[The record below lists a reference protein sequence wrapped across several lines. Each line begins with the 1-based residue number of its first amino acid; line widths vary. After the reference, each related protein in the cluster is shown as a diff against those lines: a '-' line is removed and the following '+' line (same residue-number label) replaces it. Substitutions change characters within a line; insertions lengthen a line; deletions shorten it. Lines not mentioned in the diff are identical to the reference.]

1 MTSDRQIASNRNN
14 GRRSRG
20 PRTAAGKA
28 SSSRNALRHGLAVSV
43 LNEPAM
49 CAEVET
55 LARAIAGSGA
65 DNFQLSQARII
76 ATAQLDLLRV
86 HSAKASL
93 MNLKAGGG
101 ILSKEGTDDV
111 MLNLQSDNARSE
123 ARSDDPSCE
132 TKLAQEFAKV
142 STIEVLQGLAKLDR
156 YEGRAISRRR
166 RAMRALLAYHR
177 I

>member
-1 MTSDRQIASNRNN
+1 MTSDRRTASNGSN

-20 PRTAAGKA
+20 PRTAVGKA
-28 SSSRNALRHGLAVSV
+28 TSSRNALRHGLAISV
-43 LNEPAM
+43 RNEPAL
-49 CAEVET
+49 CAEIET
-55 LARAIAGSGA
+55 LARAIAGNGA

-86 HSAKASL
+86 HGAKVSL
-93 MNLKAGGG
+93 MNSKAGGG

-111 MLNLQSDNARSE
+111 MLNLQSDDARLE

-142 STIEVLQGLAKLDR
+142 STIEVLQGLTKLDR

-166 RAMRALLAYHR
+166 RAMRALLAYQR